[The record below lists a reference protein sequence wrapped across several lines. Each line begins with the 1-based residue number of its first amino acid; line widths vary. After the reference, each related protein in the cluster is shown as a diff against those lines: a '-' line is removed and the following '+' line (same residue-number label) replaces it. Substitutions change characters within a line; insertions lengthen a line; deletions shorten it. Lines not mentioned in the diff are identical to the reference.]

1 MYHSI
6 CHSRFSK
13 YSYLKCALLS
23 HYSKDPKYSA
33 KPPQGIL
40 VNWIGLLTGLFSA
53 LVIYLASTPG
63 YKPMD
68 KKDEDGGQSNPGAE
82 LSTVESDNQYQKPQL

>member
-1 MYHSI
+1 MI
-6 CHSRFSK
+6 
-13 YSYLKCALLS
+13 LS
-23 HYSKDPKYSA
+23 DYSKDPKYAA

-63 YKPMD
+63 YKPID
-68 KKDEDGGQSNPGAE
+68 KKDEERGGQGAPSAE
-82 LSTVESDNQYQKPQL
+82 LSTVESEYQKPQL